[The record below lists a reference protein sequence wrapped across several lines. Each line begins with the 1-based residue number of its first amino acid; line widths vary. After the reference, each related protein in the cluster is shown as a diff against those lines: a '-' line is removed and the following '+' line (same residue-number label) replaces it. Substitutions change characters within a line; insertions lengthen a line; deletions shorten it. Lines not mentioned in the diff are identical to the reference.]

1 MSRIGKKIIA
11 LPEQVT
17 MTVADGWVVVK
28 GPKGELKQQLHPAVL
43 VTVDGAQATVQVKD
57 AGIKLHRSLWG
68 TFASLLLN
76 MVEGVS
82 KGFEKRLEIHGVGFQ
97 WQVSGSKVT
106 LKAGYSHPVF
116 YTLPEGVKAV
126 VDEGALVLNGINK
139 QMVGEVA
146 AQIRHVR
153 PPEPYKGKG
162 IKYVDEHI
170 QRKSGKQAAGAE
182 A

>member
-11 LPEQVT
+11 FPEQGTVT
-17 MTVADGWVVVK
+17 TTDGVLVVK
-28 GPKGELKQQLHPAVL
+28 GPKGELKQQLHSAVT
-43 VTVDGAQATVQVKD
+43 VTVDASHATVQVQD
-57 AGIKLHRSLWG
+57 PTIKLHRSLWG
-68 TFASLLLN
+68 TFASLLEN

-106 LKAGYSHPVF
+106 LKAGYSHPVV
-116 YTLPEGVKAV
+116 YTLPDGVKAAL
-126 VDEGALVLNGINK
+126 DEGTLVISGIDK
-139 QMVGEVA
+139 QCVGEVA
-146 AQIRHVR
+146 AQIRHIR
-153 PPEPYKGKG
+153 IPEPYKGKG